1 MDFEDFVAK
10 TDLCCKTEIERI
22 KLVAFFKVKFEN
34 KKEFDLITTLELLTS
49 VGAGISNHSR
59 LKQNLTKSKDFRKN
73 NKTGNWT
80 LNANIVKSMQME
92 FKDKLEDKNSIESN
106 NELLDEKLFS
116 GKRTYLDKLISQVNN
131 TYKNHCYDACAVLL
145 RRIFEIML
153 IHMFENNKLESS
165 IRDNNGDYKM
175 LNNIV
180 EKTVENKTI
189 LGLSRGVKEDYEKI
203 RNLGNYAAHRIH
215 YNTRDTDID
224 DIRQIY
230 RVRLEELYHK
240 AGLIK

>member
-1 MDFEDFVAK
+1 MDFKDFVEK
-10 TDLCCKTEIERI
+10 TDLCCKTEIERV
-22 KLVAFFKVKFEN
+22 KLVAFFEMKFEN
-34 KKEFDLITTLELLTS
+34 KKEFELNASLERLTT
-49 VGAGISNHSR
+49 VGAGVSNNSR
-59 LKQNLTKSKDFRKN
+59 IRQNLTKSKDFRKS
-73 NKTGNWT
+73 NKTGNWI
-80 LNANIVKSMQME
+80 LNANTAKSIQEE
-92 FKDKLEDKNSIESN
+92 FKEQLEDKNSIESN

-116 GKRTYLDKLISQVNN
+116 GKRTYLDNLISQVNN

-153 IHMFENNKLESS
+153 IHMFENYKLESS

-180 EKTVENKTI
+180 EKAVEKKNI

-203 RNLGNYAAHRIH
+203 KNLGNYAAHRIH

>member
-10 TDLCCKTEIERI
+10 TDLCCKTELERI
-22 KLVAFFKVKFEN
+22 KLAAFYELRFEN
-34 KKEFDLITTLELLTS
+34 KKKFDINSVLEKLNQ
-49 VGAGISNHSR
+49 VGAGISNISR
-59 LKQNLTKSKDFRKN
+59 LKQNLTKSRDFRKN
-73 NKTGNWT
+73 GKSSNWI
-80 LNANIVKSMQME
+80 LNANIVKAIQTE
-92 FKDKLEDKNSIESN
+92 FKEQLEDKSSIESN
-106 NELLDEKLFS
+106 SEFLDERLFS
-116 GKRTYLDKLISQVNN
+116 GKRLYLDKLIIQVNN

-153 IHMFENNKLESS
+153 IHMFENYKLESN
-165 IRDNNGDYKM
+165 IKDNNGDYRM
-175 LNNIV
+175 LNFIV
-180 EKTVENKTI
+180 EKAVENKGTF
-189 LGLSRGVKEDYEKI
+189 GLSRGIKEDYEKI

-224 DIRQIY
+224 NIRQVY

>member
-1 MDFEDFVAK
+1 
-10 TDLCCKTEIERI
+10 
-22 KLVAFFKVKFEN
+22 
-34 KKEFDLITTLELLTS
+34 
-49 VGAGISNHSR
+49 
-59 LKQNLTKSKDFRKN
+59 
-73 NKTGNWT
+73 
-80 LNANIVKSMQME
+80 
-92 FKDKLEDKNSIESN
+92 
-106 NELLDEKLFS
+106 
-116 GKRTYLDKLISQVNN
+116 
-131 TYKNHCYDACAVLL
+131 
-145 RRIFEIML
+145 
-153 IHMFENNKLESS
+153 MFENYKLENS
-165 IRDNNGDYKM
+165 IRDKNGDYKM

-180 EKTVENKTI
+180 EKAVENKNI

>member
-1 MDFEDFVAK
+1 MDFKDFVEK
-10 TDLCCKTEIERI
+10 TDLCCKTEIERV
-22 KLVAFFKVKFEN
+22 KLVAFFEMKFEN
-34 KKEFDLITTLELLTS
+34 KKEFELNASLERLTT
-49 VGAGISNHSR
+49 VGAGVSNNSR
-59 LKQNLTKSKDFRKN
+59 IKQNLTKSKDFRKS
-73 NKTGNWT
+73 NKTGNWI
-80 LNANIVKSMQME
+80 LNANTAKSIQAE
-92 FKDKLEDKNSIESN
+92 FKEQLEDKNSIESN

-153 IHMFENNKLESS
+153 IHMFENYKLESS

-180 EKTVENKTI
+180 EKAVENKNI